1 MLSNAHMS
9 DIVIRVETEFL
20 TDKSVPAQD
29 HYVFSYTITIE
40 NKGDT
45 AVKLLRRQWVITDA
59 NNKIQQVEGEGVV
72 GLQPHITPGQEFRYS
87 SGAIL
92 ATPVGCME
100 GNYKMVTDDGNE
112 IIVPI
117 PLFRLSSNVTM
128 H

>member
-9 DIVIRVETEFL
+9 DIVITVETEFL
-20 TDKSVPAQD
+20 TDQSVPAQD

-40 NKGDT
+40 NKGDI

-87 SGAIL
+87 SGNRH
-92 ATPVGCME
+92 CQ
-100 GNYKMVTDDGNE
+100 
-112 IIVPI
+112 
-117 PLFRLSSNVTM
+117 FRIQA
-128 H
+128 